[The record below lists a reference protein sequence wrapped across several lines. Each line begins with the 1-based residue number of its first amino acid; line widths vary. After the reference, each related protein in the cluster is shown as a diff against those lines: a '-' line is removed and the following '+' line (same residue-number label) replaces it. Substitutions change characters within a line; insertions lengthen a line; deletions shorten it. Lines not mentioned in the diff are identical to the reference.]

1 MSVQKT
7 PGRRGGVDHDAIH
20 WEEDLRPFSR
30 LPREPRR
37 SPRQSAPAWIPALA
51 SLALVAFACL
61 LVATFVNN
69 NRPALNTIALAPTAT
84 MLIITPTP
92 TAFVPPTATPY
103 APPTDTPPPPT
114 PTAPAVSDDPIFVGA
129 QVMVVDTG
137 PNGLNFRREPTRS
150 AERIRSLPE
159 GSVYEVVGG
168 PVSADGYTWWQLR
181 DPSDG
186 TTGWGAGIYLR
197 KVVQP

>member
-7 PGRRGGVDHDAIH
+7 PSRRGGVDHDAIH
-20 WEEDLRPFSR
+20 WEEDLRPFTR
-30 LPREPRR
+30 LPREPRH
-37 SPRQSAPAWIPALA
+37 SPRQRAPAWIPALV
-51 SLALVAFACL
+51 SLVLVGFACL

-69 NRPALNTIALAPTAT
+69 NRPALNRLALAPTAT
-84 MLIITPTP
+84 MLIITPTA
-92 TAFVPPTATPY
+92 TEFVPPTATPY

-114 PTAPAVSDDPIFVGA
+114 PTVLAVSNDPIFVGA
-129 QVMVVDTG
+129 QVKVVDTG
-137 PNGLNFRREPTRS
+137 PNGLNFRREPSRS

-168 PVSADGYTWWQLR
+168 PTEADGYTWWQLR

-197 KVVQP
+197 RVVQP